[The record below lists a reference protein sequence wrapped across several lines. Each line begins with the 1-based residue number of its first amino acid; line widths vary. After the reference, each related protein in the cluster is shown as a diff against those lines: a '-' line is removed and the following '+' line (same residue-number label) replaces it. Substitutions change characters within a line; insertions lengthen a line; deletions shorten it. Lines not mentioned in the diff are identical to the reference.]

1 MNRYLLA
8 GCAAAALALG
18 AGAANAQAKFE
29 VKVGGDAYF
38 EAGYVDQD
46 LNTGLRSTEFQNRFR
61 VNIIPT
67 AKADNGLEYGG
78 RVRIRAAGTNTGVS
92 GDRAYIFA
100 QGTFG
105 QVRLGVTNSFNDET
119 YTTAPMDYLP
129 LSLFDRVVNWIG
141 ASQSNYPQQAVVNGR
156 YSGADVNG
164 GVVMG
169 INGGDSIV
177 WPSLTP
183 EGNGTKIVYF
193 SPRFAGLQLGA
204 SYTPRN
210 DSVNQDVNR
219 VKLGTATSGF
229 TSTWQ
234 DLVEV
239 GANYS
244 NTFGGFKVQGSAGYF
259 WGDAVGT
266 TTASVP
272 VQSYRDL
279 NAWQVGAQVGY
290 AGFAVGGSY
299 TDFGKSGQNRIS
311 GQFGE
316 RTYNWVAGVQYT
328 TGPIVV
334 GANYKYGV
342 DPGDM
347 ALPGSRRLSVIEV
360 GAGYTVAPGLT
371 LQAQYD
377 YFDANSDKT
386 PTATLGSPDDKG
398 SVFLVRSVLA
408 F

>member
-8 GCAAAALALG
+8 GCAAVALAMG

-29 VKVGGDAYF
+29 VKVGGDAFF

-46 LNTGLRSTEFQNRFR
+46 LDTNTRSTEFRNRFR

-78 RVRIRAAGTNTGVS
+78 RVRIRAAGSNTNVT

-119 YTTAPMDYLP
+119 YVSAPTDYLP
-129 LSLFDRVVNWIG
+129 LALVDQVINWI
-141 ASQSNYPQQAVVNGR
+141 APAVGTNAALNPG
-156 YSGADVNG
+156 SGAATVTGN
-164 GVVMG
+164 
-169 INGGDSIV
+169 SII
-177 WPSLTP
+177 WPSLNP
-183 EGNGTKIVYF
+183 DVQATKIVYF

-219 VKLGTATSGF
+219 VKRGIFNAAGVNTLAGAQATGSY
-229 TSTWQ
+229 Q
-234 DLVEV
+234 DMWEV
-239 GANYS
+239 GANY
-244 NTFGGFKVQGSAGYF
+244 NQTFGGFTVKGSAGYI
-259 WGDAVGT
+259 G
-266 TTASVP
+266 ASATE
-272 VQSYRDL
+272 SGLATD
-279 NAWQVGAQVGY
+279 NFKDMSAWQVGAQVGY

-299 TDFGKSGQNRIS
+299 TDYGKSGQNQIPGR
-311 GQFGE
+311 FTE
-316 RTYNWVAGVQYT
+316 RTFNWTAGVQYT

-334 GANYKYGV
+334 GANYKYGQ
-342 DPGDM
+342 DAGSTLIPGKRK
-347 ALPGSRRLSVIEV
+347 LEVYEV

-377 YFDANSDKT
+377 YFKSDNET
-386 PTATLGSPDDKG
+386 GVPDDKG
-398 SVFLVRSVLA
+398 NVVLLRSVLA